1 MTYGVESSSMCA
13 STTAHSRLLASA
25 LALLALVTC
34 KKRDEEQAAY
44 PQPVVTQMVPVPPP
58 PAAVPPGP
66 APASPPMP
74 AALGFFCGSDN
85 DPQCPFARCLNGRC
99 GGCTNGSECKP
110 GALCSATW
118 FGQACL
124 PAAQARPAPQAPA
137 PPAAAPTAA
146 PTFTPAPAP
155 PASNDPTARARELC
169 VARIN
174 EYRGRVGVGPIARR
188 ADRESCTD
196 TQARSD
202 GATGSIHGAFGQCGE
217 RSQNECPGW
226 SGSLESI
233 TDRCLAM
240 MFAEGPGQGAAHG
253 HYNNMTDTRATAVAC
268 GIATAP
274 DGKIWMIQNF
284 YR

>member
-1 MTYGVESSSMCA
+1 MSAAITTRSM
-13 STTAHSRLLASA
+13 LLASA
-25 LALLALVTC
+25 LALLVCSTC
-34 KKRDEEQAAY
+34 KKREEQAAY

-58 PAAVPPGP
+58 PGAMPPGP
-66 APASPPMP
+66 VPASPPMP

-85 DPQCPFARCLNGRC
+85 DPQCPFARCLGGRC

-110 GALCSATW
+110 GAVCSATW

-124 PAAQARPAPQAPA
+124 PAAQGQPAPQAPA
-137 PPAAAPTAA
+137 PSPAPSVV
-146 PTFTPAPAP
+146 TPAPAP
-155 PASNDPTARARELC
+155 PSANSDPTARARELC

-196 TQARSD
+196 AQARSD

-226 SGSLESI
+226 NGSLESI

-253 HYNNMTDTRATAVAC
+253 HYNNMTDARATAVAC